1 MKTRFL
7 FPHWSRYIGWGLI
20 FIHIPIMAIMKI
32 HAGNNFKGYNQG
44 LDASGLFTPDHV
56 FFIGTA
62 LLMAAGLF
70 LVAFS
75 KEKIEDEQISQLRL
89 DSLQWA
95 IYLNYFVLFTTLVF
109 TNDKG
114 HILYLN
120 LWIPL
125 VFFIIRFRWMIFRLN
140 RSVKEDIQPS

>member
-7 FPHWSRYIGWGLI
+7 FPYWCRFLGYACIV
-20 FIHIPIMAIMKI
+20 FHIPIILLGKTFDFDFHNI
-32 HAGNNFKGYNQG
+32 P
-44 LDASGLFTPDHV
+44 DEPGLFNHHHL
-56 FFIGTA
+56 FFMATS
-62 LLMAAGLF
+62 LLMLIGLV
-70 LVAFS
+70 LVAFA
-75 KEKIEDEQISQLRL
+75 KEKVEDEQISQLRL

-95 IYLNYFVLFTTLVF
+95 IYLNYFILIVTLVF
-109 TNDKG
+109 TGRQDYQD
-114 HILYLN
+114 ILQLN

>member
-7 FPHWSRYIGWGLI
+7 FPHWSRYAGWCLI
-20 FIHIPIMAIMKI
+20 FLHIPVMVVMKI
-32 HAGNNFKGYNQG
+32 YAGNNFKGYNQG
-44 LDASGLFTPDHV
+44 MDVPELFTPDHL
-56 FFIGTA
+56 FFIATA

-95 IYLNYFVLFTTLVF
+95 IYLNYLVLFTTLVL

-125 VFFIIRFRWMIFRLN
+125 VFFIVRFRWMIFRLN
-140 RSVKEDIQPS
+140 RSIKEGTK